1 MKKTIYVYRM
11 TKATAANGSEYD
23 TIDGKS
29 LLLIKARTIQEVK
42 DILDKR
48 ANYKDTSTKKIPTGN
63 YEFMFNGRN
72 YKHTPEK
79 LK

>member
-1 MKKTIYVYRM
+1 MKKTIYVYR
-11 TKATAANGSEYD
+11 TKTATAENGSEYS

-42 DILDKR
+42 DTLDKR
-48 ANYKDTSTKKIPTGN
+48 AKYSEKSTKKIPTGN

-72 YKHTPEK
+72 YTHEVA
-79 LK
+79 